1 MDKNDEFLT
10 SRTVYIAD
18 AKLLSTSEGSMFL
31 KREKGINDNLRFFCQ
46 ICLGRQA
53 ISEGYTLNCGHT
65 YCSECLVR
73 YLEVKLR
80 DGMIQPK
87 CFHPL
92 GQNNQHVR
100 DSKNSSSIERGKNDE
115 NDDEFFPLQS
125 QFCQVIKIS
134 NLSVK
139 TFDNGAAS
147 KNMKKS
153 FKFDFAAI
161 GNPLDENILVKEDS
175 TAIKIKIEKKVFD
188 KSLHDIIPVPDE
200 PFNSHQIESSP
211 EFASDFNA
219 SSSSRGF
226 LSTESKTVM
235 ANMEIDVVERNFER
249 TTSMNSEREIYVIGN
264 INCKNESENESKTEN
279 DDGCVNKINN
289 DKNDNNDD
297 NDNNYDDNDKIIGNN
312 KNDYNY
318 AHDNNNNN
326 DNNNSI
332 NNIGRNNKKY
342 VSNAD
347 NNGSDNRKNKCDDDN
362 DDDNDTNSYISGNK
376 NSNSSNYN
384 NDNDSN
390 HDDNDKNENNDYDN
404 SNDNKDN
411 NNNNDD
417 DNNNDN
423 NNISDNNIGNNND
436 NSDDDC
442 NKNKNGNSNNNDHN
456 NSNNYNNDI
465 NSSNSNNDNKY
476 DNDNNN
482 NNNNNNNDNNNNNNN
497 NNNDNNNNNNN
508 NNDSYINSKDN
519 HDDTNSTNN
528 NTLSSD
534 ASILVCDAIISTQ
547 EISHIISNSPE
558 LIKKFKFFKFTKEN
572 INGREC
578 SVCNHLQICS
588 PLTPLTVCGNCGD
601 TYCFFHSKAHPDMSC
616 EEVLIFFFT
625 PFLYSFS
632 ILIS

>member
-125 QFCQVIKIS
+125 QFCQVIKTS

-312 KNDYNY
+312 KKNDDYNY
-318 AHDNNNNN
+318 THDNNNNN

-347 NNGSDNRKNKCDDDN
+347 NNGSDNRENKCDDDN

-476 DNDNNN
+476 NNDN
-482 NNNNNNNDNNNNNNN
+482 NNNNNNNDNNNNNNDN
-497 NNNDNNNNNNN
+497 NNNNNNNN